1 MEPITVMTLPASAI
15 IILLILA
22 MAIISRIGKDIDKRK
37 DHY

>member
-1 MEPITVMTLPASAI
+1 MTAPASFI
-15 IILLILA
+15 IILLILT